1 MPTKKKFPVQPS
13 YLITT
18 NTILLTGPE
27 KGNFRQCEGLSN
39 DTSQTLNKQI
49 MYLPIDTAKVSEQS
63 YCQSNKSA
71 YSKLNN
77 RPINISGKIMQCL
90 ILPDIFITHIY

>member
-1 MPTKKKFPVQPS
+1 MQPS

-18 NTILLTGPE
+18 NTILLTGPG
-27 KGNFRQCEGLSN
+27 KSNFRQCEGMSN

-63 YCQSNKSA
+63 YCQSNKNA